1 MLCMRIA
8 RHGHFMGRRVVF
20 ARQSS
25 LVRYYSPMT
34 KDEEEAEKQRVSK
47 LSDYQKEMELRD
59 LDRQIAKLNM
69 LRGIN
74 NGELYTMR

>member
-1 MLCMRIA
+1 
-8 RHGHFMGRRVVF
+8 MGRRVVF

>member
-1 MLCMRIA
+1 MRIA
-8 RHGHFMGRRVVF
+8 RHGHLMGRRIVF
-20 ARQSS
+20 ARQS
-25 LVRYYSPMT
+25 LLIRHYSPMT
-34 KDEEEAEKQRVSK
+34 KEEEEAEKQRVSK